1 MIIKLVNKIIII
13 LIIIILIILN
23 WYFIPSVVNFF
34 VYLFLIPFFLILVY
48 KIINDPFNI
57 KQEKQKKIMIESVRI
72 LQLQKEEKK
81 RISIESAHILK
92 LQQEKKAQS
101 LAELRALSAAKFE
114 QWIASKFIDSGYQ
127 AYVIGGAGDDGIDI
141 EVHSG
146 GTIRFVVQA
155 KRYGSRTFV
164 TPEAVRGFR
173 GAMTKYPDATGFLVT
188 TGMLTSQAMD
198 WVRNQPI
205 TVVDAQSIDQWNP
218 PSPELAG

>member
-1 MIIKLVNKIIII
+1 MIIKLVNKILLI
-13 LIIIILIILN
+13 LILTILIILN
-23 WYFIPSVVNFF
+23 WYFTPSVVNFF
-34 VYLFLIPFFLILVY
+34 VYWFLIPLFLILVY
-48 KIINDPFNI
+48 RLINDPFNI
-57 KQEKQKKIMIESVRI
+57 KQEEKNRIYLESARI
-72 LQLQKEEKK
+72 L
-81 RISIESAHILK
+81 R

-188 TGMLTSQAMD
+188 TGMLTSKAMD